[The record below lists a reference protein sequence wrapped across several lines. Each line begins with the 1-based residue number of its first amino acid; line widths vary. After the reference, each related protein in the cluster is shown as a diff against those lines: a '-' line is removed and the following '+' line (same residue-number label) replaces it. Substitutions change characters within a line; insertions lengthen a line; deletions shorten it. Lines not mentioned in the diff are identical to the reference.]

1 MRSISN
7 LLSLDRVDHHELRY
21 VLLALFGS
29 CRGVDLRLY
38 RYQKQALA
46 SYALLL
52 VDAEDHIADV
62 TVSDDFPESELR
74 AILSGVRGKL
84 LERQEIVAGQELL
97 FSIFH
102 SVPGHF
108 SYRDVFQIVPVPE
121 DAPRPEFAPAD
132 HPLVIQFAYRQSS
145 DPVIVSMRKHH
156 QATTYARML
165 NVLTLSTIHSRPS
178 STQFDWALSRNSPDA
193 LRPFWAQLGYSLD
206 HWPDASLPL
215 RPPTGSK
222 PLQRVPFMKY

>member
-1 MRSISN
+1 MSRLVSALRTPLNGSLLVFWSMNLPVVSFRLASAVSEDCEFASSHEQRCGCVPVWGTDSRKLMRSISN

-121 DAPRPEFAPAD
+121 DA
-132 HPLVIQFAYRQSS
+132 
-145 DPVIVSMRKHH
+145 
-156 QATTYARML
+156 
-165 NVLTLSTIHSRPS
+165 
-178 STQFDWALSRNSPDA
+178 
-193 LRPFWAQLGYSLD
+193 
-206 HWPDASLPL
+206 
-215 RPPTGSK
+215 
-222 PLQRVPFMKY
+222 